1 MTGKSRGGNGE
12 LHREEGAVTSLV
24 AEVPPSKGDPKRNQ
38 EGQMQGKQAASDRGA
53 HAELEGKLLV
63 RWISAWLGG
72 GGVGCK
78 AHCESLVVFC
88 FSVRCRHAPLSFE

>member
-24 AEVPPSKGDPKRNQ
+24 AEVPPSEGDPKRNQ
-38 EGQMQGKQAASDRGA
+38 EGQMRGKQAASDRGA

-63 RWISAWLGG
+63 RSVQTNHPNCEDGFQLG
-72 GGVGCK
+72 
-78 AHCESLVVFC
+78 
-88 FSVRCRHAPLSFE
+88 